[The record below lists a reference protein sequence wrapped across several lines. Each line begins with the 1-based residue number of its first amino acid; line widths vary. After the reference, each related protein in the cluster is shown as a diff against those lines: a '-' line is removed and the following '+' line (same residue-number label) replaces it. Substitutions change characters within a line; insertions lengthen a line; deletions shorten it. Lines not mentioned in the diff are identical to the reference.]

1 MKDSLFCTKNTLN
14 AGGKVLDLSGPLVMG
29 ILNSTPDS
37 FYEQSRFQSDI
48 PMLDKVASMLTD
60 GADILDIGGYSSRPG
75 AENVSAEEEL
85 GRVIPS
91 IRAIK
96 KEFPEA
102 IVSVDTFRAVVA
114 KEAIESG
121 ADMVNDISGGGL
133 DEHMFE
139 LVAKYKVPYVMMHMK
154 GSPQD
159 MSMYTRYENI
169 LVEMLNYFQRRLFE
183 LRVLGVADVVLDLGF
198 GFAKTREQNFFLL
211 KNLRIFKMLDC
222 PILVGL
228 SRKSLIYKTLE
239 IEPSEAL
246 NGTSVLNT
254 MALLNGGAIL
264 RVHDVKEA
272 RQAIKLVSE
281 LKG

>member
-1 MKDSLFCTKNTLN
+1 VKDSLFCTKNTLN